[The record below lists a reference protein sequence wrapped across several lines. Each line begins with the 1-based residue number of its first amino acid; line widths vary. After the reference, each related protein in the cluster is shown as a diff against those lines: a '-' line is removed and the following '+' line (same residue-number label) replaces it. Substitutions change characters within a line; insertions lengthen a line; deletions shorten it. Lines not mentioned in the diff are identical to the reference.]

1 MPKRRVPGHLYRR
14 PRRRDDARPNLPAAP
29 TPSEPGTDAELG
41 SDRAPSAAV
50 SGGRPLRP
58 TQRIAGAG
66 RFVRSA
72 APAPEVEL
80 DYGQV
85 LGDLRQIG
93 IWAALA
99 FAILIALAFVI
110 R

>member
-1 MPKRRVPGHLYRR
+1 MPKRRVPGHLHRR
-14 PRRRDDARPNLPAAP
+14 PRRRDDARPNLPAASP
-29 TPSEPGTDAELG
+29 PLEPAE
-41 SDRAPSAAV
+41 AAAGATEPEPPAA
-50 SGGRPLRP
+50 SGRPLRP
-58 TQRIAGAG
+58 TQRIASAN

-72 APAPEVEL
+72 APAPEVQV

-85 LGDLRQIG
+85 MADLRQIG
-93 IWAALA
+93 IFAALA